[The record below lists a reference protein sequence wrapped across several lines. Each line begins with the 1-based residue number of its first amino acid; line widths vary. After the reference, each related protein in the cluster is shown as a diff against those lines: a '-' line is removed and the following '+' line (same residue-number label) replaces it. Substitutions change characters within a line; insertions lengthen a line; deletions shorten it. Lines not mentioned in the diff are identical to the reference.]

1 MPNNTRLVANRMPTE
16 AAPLRQGDPGREEPT
31 TKQERLER
39 IRNILLQAR
48 SAILR
53 EHSAAAVA
61 FARRSSDAEA
71 DILDRTASEL
81 EQNLC
86 LLLRE
91 RGHTKLK
98 AIEDALQRIE
108 EGTFGI
114 CEDCGD
120 EIPRGRL
127 EAMPF
132 ATTCRD
138 CKAIQERR
146 NKLLYSE
153 KEDPFSYEWH
163 GRDS

>member
-1 MPNNTRLVANRMPTE
+1 MPNNTSFVANSMPN
-16 AAPLRQGDPGREEPT
+16 AVAPPQGDPAREGLN

-39 IRNILLQAR
+39 IRNILFQAR
-48 SAILR
+48 SAILK
-53 EHSAAAVA
+53 EHSEATLALAQTP
-61 FARRSSDAEA
+61 SDAVA
-71 DILDRTASEL
+71 DILDRSASEL

-91 RGHTKLK
+91 RGHIKLK
-98 AIEDALQRIE
+98 AIEDALERIE

-120 EIPRGRL
+120 DIPPGRL

-138 CKAIQERR
+138 CKAMQERR
-146 NKLLYSE
+146 NKILSNGN
-153 KEDPFSYEWH
+153 EDPFFYE
-163 GRDS
+163 